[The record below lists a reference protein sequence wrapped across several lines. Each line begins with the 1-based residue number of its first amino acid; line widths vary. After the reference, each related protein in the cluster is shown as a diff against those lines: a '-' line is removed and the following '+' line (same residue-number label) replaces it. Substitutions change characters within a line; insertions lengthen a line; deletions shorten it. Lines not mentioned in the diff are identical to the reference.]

1 MMGMAERVSLCE
13 EGGDWD
19 FAGTAFDGGI
29 GWTPSNWLQFRK
41 RTWPRW
47 MHDAPPRMQ
56 ANALFRFV
64 RFYGIAMPD
73 QAGACAGY

>member
-1 MMGMAERVSLCE
+1 MMQMAQRVSICE

-19 FAGTAFDGGI
+19 FAGNVFDGGI
-29 GWTPSNWLQFRK
+29 GWTLTNWQEFRK
-41 RTWPRW
+41 PTWPRW
-47 MHDAPPRMQ
+47 MHQASPHMQ

-64 RFYGIAMPD
+64 RRYGIAMPD